1 MPLLTSSCPFGLGGL
16 NCGNREY
23 PQVENWDW
31 VGPGQLRASS
41 SLHCVLK
48 SWAGCVRKTERKARM
63 ALSQPQ
69 ILRGEINTCAQ
80 LHLYSEHDE
89 SGLRWEARKSPHL
102 KENPGHSG
110 IFPENHGIGHGTT
123 LGRLRGG
130 VRVKRMSQG
139 RKTIQDPF
147 KVLGQPQMRGVLGP
161 VCKWMCPNYGREKG
175 LVVQH

>member
-48 SWAGCVRKTERKARM
+48 SWAGCVRKTEREARM

-69 ILRGEINTCAQ
+69 ILGGEINTCAQ
-80 LHLYSEHDE
+80 LHLCSEHDE
-89 SGLRWEARKSPHL
+89 SGIRWEARKSPPQGEPRTL
-102 KENPGHSG
+102 RSISWKSWNWREVPNDFGQTQGWRESEKDVPGQ
-110 IFPENHGIGHGTT
+110 ENH
-123 LGRLRGG
+123 
-130 VRVKRMSQG
+130 
-139 RKTIQDPF
+139 
-147 KVLGQPQMRGVLGP
+147 LGP
-161 VCKWMCPNYGREKG
+161 I
-175 LVVQH
+175 